1 MRKVLEEQGPFDGV
15 WGFSQGAAMAAMVA
29 SLVERPSLHPVF
41 AAPGKDWP
49 PAPFKFAIIGS
60 GFLPMDPRCAPWFS
74 PKVET
79 PSLHI
84 LGRADT
90 IVGEGESGLD
100 LDLGSEEKL
109 IMGFR
114 SADRSMALVNAFV
127 DPRVER
133 HDGGALVWCCFAV
146 PITDYFLHRTSHALQ
161 GIMAALFQGVP
172 RDGRSWRDCFASRI
186 AAGRRSEAIVIFG

>member
-15 WGFSQGAAMAAMVA
+15 WGFSQGAAMAAMLA

-49 PAPFKFAIIGS
+49 PPPFKFAIIGS

-90 IVGEGESGLD
+90 IVGEGEWKLD
-100 LDLGSEEKL
+100 LVSYW
-109 IMGFR
+109 
-114 SADRSMALVNAFV
+114 DRS
-127 DPRVER
+127 
-133 HDGGALVWCCFAV
+133 
-146 PITDYFLHRTSHALQ
+146 
-161 GIMAALFQGVP
+161 
-172 RDGRSWRDCFASRI
+172 
-186 AAGRRSEAIVIFG
+186 